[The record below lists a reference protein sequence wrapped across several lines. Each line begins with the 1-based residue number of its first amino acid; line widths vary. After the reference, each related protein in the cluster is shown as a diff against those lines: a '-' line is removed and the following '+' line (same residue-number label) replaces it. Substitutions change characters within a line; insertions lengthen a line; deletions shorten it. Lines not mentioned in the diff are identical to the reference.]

1 MPVAQRTAATLIS
14 GKHRTELVADATLG
28 AGNFL
33 HRITASSGRVLDQ
46 PIVWTDR
53 PWQSPWGD
61 RYEHFSL
68 LELKRAS
75 DWYAGWYYRLGV
87 RPRDP
92 VAVFTHSA
100 VDLLAS
106 YVALTGLGAIAVLIN
121 GSLPPEIVADY
132 VRRIGVAGF
141 VTDAERYGAILP
153 LVKKDSFF
161 VRSITPLPASEAGEL
176 PPWYP
181 YAHAERDPVLITH
194 SSGTTGIPK
203 AVLMQ
208 HQNFFFAVRYRL
220 GMPVPTGSERILS
233 ALPGS
238 HNSAITMGMFAL
250 LNGIPIKLMSTQSV
264 DAVLVEIA
272 KFKPS
277 LVAGFS
283 KTFSDLSEKDL
294 SAHDLSS
301 IQMWWN
307 SGDAAHESYIRK
319 LLAVGSHYE
328 VDREG
333 TRLVPGSA
341 FTDGLGSSEMGHSLF
356 YNVHRPGKARFGRC
370 VGQPFKFVEAVVLS
384 EEGQQLPP
392 FQVGRLGV
400 KSPTLTSGYW
410 NDSLLTWRSHL
421 AGYWLTGDLVYR
433 DEEGWFYHVD
443 RTTDAI
449 QTEAGMVYS
458 LQVEELLMAASP
470 ELVDCTVI
478 GVPSEDTARTEACAF
493 LQLRAEDVIDP
504 AEWLRRVNQ
513 TLSQHKLLPL
523 AKVVQVHKG
532 ELPVGVTGKVKKR
545 ELRAR
550 CQEFLAR
557 AKQPAR
563 PATAATA

>member
-1 MPVAQRTAATLIS
+1 MTVRQRSASTLIS
-14 GKHRTELVADATLG
+14 GKHRAELVADPTLG
-28 AGNFL
+28 AGNFF
-33 HRITASSGRVLDQ
+33 HRIATSPDRVVDQ

-53 PWQSPWGD
+53 PWHSPWGD
-61 RYEHFSL
+61 TYEQFSL
-68 LELKRAS
+68 LELKRVS
-75 DWYAGWYYRLGV
+75 DWYAGWYSRLGV

-132 VRRIGVAGF
+132 VRRIGVTGF
-141 VTDAERYGAILP
+141 VTDGERYDAIRP
-153 LVKKDSFF
+153 LVEKDGFF
-161 VRSITPLPASEAGEL
+161 LRSIHPLPAHEGGE
-176 PPWYP
+176 PPRGYP
-181 YAHAERDPVLITH
+181 YVHTEKDPVLITH
-194 SSGTTGIPK
+194 SSGTTGVPK

-208 HQNFFFAVRYRL
+208 HGNFFHAVRYRL
-220 GMPVPTGSERILS
+220 GMPVPYGSERILS
-233 ALPGS
+233 SLPGS
-238 HNSAITMGMFAL
+238 HNSAITMCMFAL
-250 LNGIPIKLMSTQSV
+250 LHGIPIKLMSTQHA
-264 DAVLVEIA
+264 DAVLREIET
-272 KFKPS
+272 FKPS

-283 KTFSDLSEKDL
+283 KTFADLSEKEL
-294 SAHDLSS
+294 SAYDLSS
-301 IQMWWN
+301 MRMWWN

-319 LLAVGSHYE
+319 LLAVGSHPT

-356 YNVHRPGKARFGRC
+356 YNVHRTETARFGRC

-384 EEGQQLPP
+384 EEGQPLPP
-392 FQVGRLGV
+392 LQVGRLGV
-400 KSPTLTSGYW
+400 KSPTITSGYW

-443 RTTDAI
+443 RLTDAI

-458 LQVEELLMAASP
+458 LQVEELLMAAHP

-478 GVPSEDTARTEACAF
+478 GVPSEDKARTEAYAF
-493 LQLRAEDVIDP
+493 LQMRTEDAVDP
-504 AEWLRRVNQ
+504 AEWLRRVNG
-513 TLSQHKLLPL
+513 TLSQRKLLPL
-523 AKVVQVHKG
+523 AKVIQVHKG

-557 AKQPAR
+557 ARPPTR
-563 PATAATA
+563 PAVAATA